1 MKNIF
6 IMQALISLGN
16 AFVGIFFPFLIM
28 ERFGLSFEQIL
39 GIMGIEYGLMG
50 LLVYPLQK
58 ISFLNIQKKLALGI
72 FFLFGGMIFLSFV
85 PEISG
90 NFYPFFLLS
99 VLIFINALSLAF
111 LWPAFHW
118 VNISLVDEK
127 TRGKFLGNIQSI
139 MMGALL
145 LGPLLS
151 GYIIDLGFGDYV
163 LWTAGGIYFLALLS
177 SLKIPVSPKKNPQL
191 KKFPEISEFF
201 TIQTLEKHFK
211 QASIV
216 EAVQTSSL
224 MLVYPILL
232 KISLKTYAL
241 MGGMFFLMAGV
252 EIISAQVVGFLTD
265 KYSST
270 KMMKWGALARFLDI
284 APRGLLA
291 FFPSSFFAGVLSV
304 SAGIL
309 GPLFGVSFYS
319 QMYSRAE
326 KSGDVYSFIVTREWL
341 LGGVRFTFF
350 VLTALAFHFFEIY
363 SLAFA
368 LFLAGFLSFFLKKM

>member
-28 ERFGLSFEQIL
+28 EKFGLSFEEIL
-39 GIMGIEYGLMG
+39 LFMGVEYAFMG
-50 LLVYPLQK
+50 LLVYPLQN
-58 ISFLNIQKKLALGI
+58 ISFLTIQKKLALGI
-72 FFLFGGMIFLSFV
+72 FFLFLGMMFLSFI
-85 PEISG
+85 PENSESL
-90 NFYPFFLLS
+90 FLLP
-99 VLIFINALSLAF
+99 VLIIINSLSLSF

-127 TRGKFLGNIQSI
+127 TRGKFLGNIQAL
-139 MMGALL
+139 MMGSLL
-145 LGPLLS
+145 IGPLIS
-151 GYIIDLGFGDYV
+151 GFVIDTGFGNYI
-163 LWTAGGIYFLALLS
+163 LWGAGGIYFLALLA
-177 SLKIPVSPKKNPQL
+177 SLSIPVDPQKNPNLQ
-191 KKFPEISEFF
+191 KFPEISEFF
-201 TIQTLEKHFK
+201 KAQTLEKHFK
-211 QASIV
+211 QASLV

-232 KISLKTYAL
+232 KISLKSYAL
-241 MGGMFFLMAGV
+241 MGSMFFLMAAI
-252 EIISAQVVGFLTD
+252 EIVSAKVVGFLTD

-270 KMMKWGALARFLDI
+270 KMMKWGAFARFLDI
-284 APRGLLA
+284 APRSLLA
-291 FFPSSFFAGVLSV
+291 FFPSTVFAGILSV
-304 SAGIL
+304 SAGLL

-319 QMYSRAE
+319 QMYARAE

-341 LGGVRFTFF
+341 LGIARFLFF
-350 VLTALAFHFFEIY
+350 SLTALAFHFFGIY